1 MVCVRYMVNSPYMY
15 LFQRCLISILLIG
28 LRLVDGPRTGEGRV
42 EMVYNKKWGTVCDDS
57 FSHSEAMVICK
68 QLGYAWYLFCNTNRN
83 YADTMCERN

>member
-1 MVCVRYMVNSPYMY
+1 MY